1 MQSVNKTETTR
12 CQCQCGGKIQIR
24 NNLFACESCHAIVY
38 PKLLGR
44 DISEA
49 EALALLSGEKL
60 LMHFKSASGKA
71 FSGFAE
77 INGGK
82 VSVDIQK

>member
-1 MQSVNKTETTR
+1 
-12 CQCQCGGKIQIR
+12 
-24 NNLFACESCHAIVY
+24 VY